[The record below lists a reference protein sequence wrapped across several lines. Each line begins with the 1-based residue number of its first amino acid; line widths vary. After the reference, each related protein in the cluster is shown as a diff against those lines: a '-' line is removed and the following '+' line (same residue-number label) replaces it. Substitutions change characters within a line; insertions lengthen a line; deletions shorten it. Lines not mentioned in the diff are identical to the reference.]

1 MKSES
6 DLREFSEIE
15 IDNADLIGQSFI
27 KQEALNGAISYF
39 NL

>member
-15 IDNADLIGQSFI
+15 IDNADLIGQSF
-27 KQEALNGAISYF
+27 NGAISYF